1 MIDERFTILGLL
13 LGLIGTYSYVKD
25 TIQGKTK
32 PNRVS
37 WFMWA
42 LAPLIAFAA
51 QIQKGVGLT
60 SLMTFSVGFSPLLV
74 FLASFVNKKS
84 EWKLEKLD
92 IVCGVSSFAGLIL
105 WAFSRE
111 PNVAIFFSILA
122 DLLASIPTVIKSY
135 RFPETENYKIFLF
148 GLINSGIALLTI
160 KQWNFETASFPIYIF
175 GITTLLVYL
184 IAIHPQ
190 RKNS

>member
-1 MIDERFTILGLL
+1 MIDERFTILGVL

-32 PNRVS
+32 PNRIS

-74 FLASFVNKKS
+74 LLASFVNKKS

-92 IVCGVSSFAGLIL
+92 IICGVSSFIGLIL
-105 WAFSRE
+105 WALSRE

-122 DLLASIPTVIKSY
+122 DVLASIPTVIKSY
-135 RFPETENYKIFLF
+135 KYPETENYKIFLF
-148 GLINSGIALLTI
+148 GLINSGIALLTV
-160 KQWNFETASFPIYIF
+160 KEWNFETASFPIYIF
-175 GITTLLVYL
+175 CITALLVYL
-184 IAIHPQ
+184 IAVHPQ
-190 RKNS
+190 QKKS

>member
-92 IVCGVSSFAGLIL
+92 IVCGISSFAGLIL

-190 RKNS
+190 RKN

>member
-1 MIDERFTILGLL
+1 
-13 LGLIGTYSYVKD
+13 
-25 TIQGKTK
+25 
-32 PNRVS
+32 
-37 WFMWA
+37 MWA

-92 IVCGVSSFAGLIL
+92 IVCGISSFAGLIL